1 MIHQLLL
8 SVLLW
13 QAPSFIEQS
22 IATANEEIAKEPN
35 RTEGYNDLAIA
46 LVRKFRQT
54 GDMSYA
60 VKAEA
65 VIAKSLK
72 LDPVD
77 FGARRARVAVWSA
90 QHRYE
95 DTLEEAEALRKQRP
109 DDNPIYGF
117 ISEANIAIGN
127 YAEAEKAVQRMLDLR
142 SVNGPGFEAG
152 ATVRE
157 LIGFP
162 DAAIDWWK
170 SSLNLVSDRDIEERA
185 YIYSQMARIY
195 RETGKYASG
204 VECAEQALKLEP
216 GDPLAVLELA
226 RLRLE
231 QKQPEAAIA
240 LLGKRGDAAS
250 LYWLAVAQ
258 ERAGLPAEAGVA
270 FEKRAR
276 AESDSPMNVNS
287 LLIRYLADNGKAQEA
302 VAMAEGF
309 LKRRHDLFTRQA
321 YAIALAKAGKPEQA
335 MEQIRKA
342 MEPGYL
348 DVRLYFDAGM
358 IARQRNDTE
367 AAARYFRKAFELGSG
382 GFYSGEILKQL
393 GSLSNSSEN

>member
-1 MIHQLLL
+1 
-8 SVLLW
+8 
-13 QAPSFIEQS
+13 
-22 IATANEEIAKEPN
+22 
-35 RTEGYNDLAIA
+35 
-46 LVRKFRQT
+46 
-54 GDMSYA
+54 
-60 VKAEA
+60 
-65 VIAKSLK
+65 
-72 LDPVD
+72 
-77 FGARRARVAVWSA
+77 
-90 QHRYE
+90 
-95 DTLEEAEALRKQRP
+95 
-109 DDNPIYGF
+109 
-117 ISEANIAIGN
+117 
-127 YAEAEKAVQRMLDLR
+127 
-142 SVNGPGFEAG
+142 
-152 ATVRE
+152 
-157 LIGFP
+157 
-162 DAAIDWWK
+162 
-170 SSLNLVSDRDIEERA
+170 
-185 YIYSQMARIY
+185 
-195 RETGKYASG
+195 
-204 VECAEQALKLEP
+204 
-216 GDPLAVLELA
+216 
-226 RLRLE
+226 
-231 QKQPEAAIA
+231 
-240 LLGKRGDAAS
+240 
-250 LYWLAVAQ
+250 LAVAQ